1 MAPKFLSS
9 TRNERSGKGVP
20 EKEENAEGS
29 QAKAMYSV
37 TGMTCSACSGQVERA
52 LRQLPGI
59 QDAVVDAL
67 SNRAQVTFYPA
78 LINEETIRET
88 IEDVGYQAT
97 LIQDHQTNA
106 KSTQMY
112 EEAQVHYDPKMVSYK
127 ELLEAIED
135 TGSVAILITTGYM
148 SKLQLK
154 VDGAMIFPEGG
165 REVHEKE
172 IERNYRSFLWSLVFA
187 IPVFLTSMVFI
198 F

>member
-29 QAKAMYSV
+29 HAKAMYSV

-78 LINEETIRET
+78 LINVSVLDFRFYLGVFGLMENVKRGVSSREKLPLPRFRNRQNKKHPLKMARKV
-88 IEDVGYQAT
+88 IEFC
-97 LIQDHQTNA
+97 IQHFDL
-106 KSTQMY
+106 
-112 EEAQVHYDPKMVSYK
+112 VS
-127 ELLEAIED
+127 
-135 TGSVAILITTGYM
+135 
-148 SKLQLK
+148 
-154 VDGAMIFPEGG
+154 G
-165 REVHEKE
+165 RG
-172 IERNYRSFLWSLVFA
+172 I
-187 IPVFLTSMVFI
+187 
-198 F
+198 

>member
-78 LINEETIRET
+78 LINVSVLDFRFYLGVFGLMENVRGGVLLFSRE
-88 IEDVGYQAT
+88 
-97 LIQDHQTNA
+97 
-106 KSTQMY
+106 
-112 EEAQVHYDPKMVSYK
+112 
-127 ELLEAIED
+127 
-135 TGSVAILITTGYM
+135 
-148 SKLQLK
+148 KLPL
-154 VDGAMIFPEGG
+154 P
-165 REVHEKE
+165 
-172 IERNYRSFLWSLVFA
+172 
-187 IPVFLTSMVFI
+187 
-198 F
+198 